1 MGAFHAYDIR
11 GIWGKDWDLDIAYK
25 VGYFIP
31 ELLKTDK
38 VLVGRD
44 CRVSSDEIHDA
55 VLKGINDAGADVY
68 DIGLSS
74 TPMVYFGT
82 ANYGFDA
89 SVQITASH
97 NPAEYNGMKVSTTD
111 AQAVGFD
118 AGLGQIK
125 AWIDEGKPTPVA
137 ARRGQ
142 VFQKEIMADY
152 LAFMRKFV
160 KDYSGLT
167 VAMDLSNGMAN
178 LFAKDIFGTGSNFHY
193 LFDTLDGRFPNHEP
207 NPLIEKNC
215 FPLEE
220 KVREVGADAGVI
232 YDGDADRVM
241 FVDEKGTF
249 ISPDLMIALMGR
261 YFVGERGLKGLV
273 LQDIRSSKAVGE
285 YLAPMGCEMRT
296 WKVGRAFA
304 AKKLRE
310 IDGIWGGELAGHY
323 YFRDFFYS
331 DSGLLASIILLNI
344 VADLKKEGK
353 KLSQAI
359 AEIIRYQNSG
369 EINYRVED
377 KKGAMDA
384 VKDHFMG
391 KEASTAFMDFD
402 GYRVEFPDWWFNIRP
417 SNTEPYLRFICEA
430 TSQELLKAKIA
441 EADEIIVKQFGGKR

>member
-160 KDYSGLT
+160 KDYSSLT

-178 LFAKDIFGTGSNFHY
+178 LFAKEIFGTGSNFHY
-193 LFDTLDGRFPNHEP
+193 LFDTMDGRFPNHEP

>member
-11 GIWGKDWDLDIAYK
+11 GVWGKDWNLDIAYK

-31 ELLKTDK
+31 ILLKTNK
-38 VLVGRD
+38 VLLGRD

-55 VLKGINDAGADVY
+55 VIRGINDAGADVY

-111 AQAVGFD
+111 AQAVGYD

-125 AWIDEGKPTPVA
+125 AWIEEGKPTPVA
-137 ARRGQ
+137 AVRGG

-160 KDYSGLT
+160 KDYSSLT
-167 VAMDLSNGMAN
+167 IAMDLSNGMAN
-178 LFAKDIFGTGSNFHY
+178 LFAKEIFGTGSNIHY

-215 FPLEE
+215 FPLED
-220 KVREVGADAGVI
+220 KVREVKADAGVI
-232 YDGDADRVM
+232 YDGDADRVV

-261 YFVGERGLKGLV
+261 YFIGERGLKGIV

-285 YLAPMGCEMRT
+285 YLAPMGCTMET

-310 IDGIWGGELAGHY
+310 IDGVWGGELAGHY

-344 VADLKKEGK
+344 VADLKAEGK
-353 KLSQAI
+353 TLSQAI
-359 AEIIRYQNSG
+359 AEIVRYKNSG
-369 EINYRVED
+369 EINFRLED

-384 VKDHFMG
+384 IKEHFMSAE
-391 KEASTAFMDFD
+391 KATAFMDFD

-430 TSQELLKAKIA
+430 TSEALLQEKIA
-441 EADEIIVKQFGGKR
+441 QTEKILTSRFGAKR